1 MRNDDVAMVLNG
13 AFAPTHRKV
22 EEFFE
27 DFFSL
32 NRHPVATKRDLVV
45 LAVSI
50 LNFDF

>member
-27 DFFSL
+27 DFFLSI
-32 NRHPVATKRDLVV
+32 ATQWPP
-45 LAVSI
+45 SEI
-50 LNFDF
+50 